1 MKNQFRGC
9 VKINVRGKNLYHFI
23 NTLHS
28 RKIAI
33 FRQYIKGGTLS
44 AEIYRAKLPAIKKL
58 AEEFEL
64 ELTSFEYD
72 TLSKEVINRRKRFG
86 LILGVILILGAS
98 LYFSSVIVTI
108 DIQGNKTVS
117 DAVIL
122 SALSEIGIEEGAQF
136 GQLNYVWS
144 ENQLRLMVDKLAWV
158 GMHRTGHR
166 LVVEVTELTEKPDML
181 NERIPCN
188 VLAAHD
194 AEIVDISVLDGQL
207 MHIVGDYVFA
217 GDMLIN
223 GVTADQTGH
232 IVLHHAMGEI
242 VGIYRESAE
251 FQGDFTQIRL
261 ISTGRTDKRRTLR
274 LFSLEIPLYF
284 GKNRY
289 EYAETS
295 LAVKPLNLF
304 GKKLPISLKTAKYSE
319 LKRTEEAREEETL
332 KAELMEKVFLYEK
345 NFLSDCEILERN
357 ITESKNADTLTL
369 SVTYRLKGNICVQ
382 KEILIK

>member
-9 VKINVRGKNLYHFI
+9 VKINVHGKRLYHFI
-23 NTLHS
+23 NALHA
-28 RKIAI
+28 RRIAI
-33 FRQYIKGGTLS
+33 FKQYTKGGTLS
-44 AEIYRAKLPAIKKL
+44 AEIYRSELPTIKEI
-58 AEEFEL
+58 AESYNL

-72 TLSKEVINRRKRFG
+72 TISKEVINRRKRFG

-108 DIQGNKTVS
+108 DIQGNETVS

-122 SALSEIGIEEGAQF
+122 SALSEIGIEEGSQF
-136 GQLNYVWS
+136 GQINYVWS

-166 LVVEVTELTEKPDML
+166 LVVEVTELAEKPDML
-181 NERIPCN
+181 NERLPCN

-207 MHIVGDYVFA
+207 MHMIGDYVFA

-223 GVTADQTGH
+223 GVTSDQTNH

-242 VGIYRESAE
+242 IGIYKESAE
-251 FQGDFTQIRL
+251 FHGEFTQKRL
-261 ISTGRTDKRRTLR
+261 TSTGKTDKRRTLR
-274 LFSLEIPLYF
+274 LFSMEIPLYF

-289 EYAETS
+289 EYAEASFTE
-295 LAVKPLNLF
+295 KPLSLF

-319 LKRTEEAREEETL
+319 LKRTEEEIDEESL

-369 SVTYRLKGNICVQ
+369 SVTYKLKGDICVQ
-382 KEILIK
+382 KEILVK

>member
-1 MKNQFRGC
+1 MKNQLRGC
-9 VKINVRGKNLYHFI
+9 VKINVRGKRLNHFI
-23 NTLHS
+23 NALHA
-28 RKIAI
+28 RRIAI
-33 FRQYIKGGTLS
+33 FNQYIKGGTLS
-44 AEIYRAKLPAIKKL
+44 AEIYRSELSTIRNI
-58 AEEFEL
+58 AENYDL

-72 TLSKEVINRRKRFG
+72 TISKEVISRRRRSG

-108 DIQGNKTVS
+108 DIQGNETVS
-117 DAVIL
+117 DTVIL
-122 SALSEIGIEEGAQF
+122 SALSEIGIEEGSQF
-136 GQLNYVWS
+136 GQINYVWS

-166 LVVEVTELTEKPDML
+166 LVVEVTELAEKPDML
-181 NERIPCN
+181 NERLPCN

-207 MHIVGDYVFA
+207 MHMVGDYVFA

-223 GVTADQTGH
+223 GVTSDQTNH

-242 VGIYRESAE
+242 IGIYKESAE
-251 FQGDFTQIRL
+251 FHGEFTQKRL
-261 ISTGRTDKRRTLR
+261 TSTGKTDKRRSLR

-295 LAVKPLNLF
+295 FAERPLSLF
-304 GKKLPISLKTAKYSE
+304 GKKLPISLKTATYSE
-319 LKRTEEAREEETL
+319 LKRTEEEIDEESL

-369 SVTYRLKGNICVQ
+369 SVTYKLKGDICVQ
-382 KEILIK
+382 KDILVK

>member
-28 RKIAI
+28 HKIAI

-44 AEIYRAKLPAIKKL
+44 AEIYRSELSLIKQF
-58 AEEFEL
+58 AEEYGL
-64 ELTSFEYD
+64 EVTFFEYD
-72 TLSKEVINRRKRFG
+72 TISKEVINRRKRFG
-86 LILGVILILGAS
+86 LIFGIILILGAS

-108 DIQGNKTVS
+108 DIQGNDTVS
-117 DAVIL
+117 DTVIL

-136 GQLNYVWS
+136 GQINYVWS

-166 LVVEVTELTEKPDML
+166 LVVEVTELAEKPDML

-188 VLAAHD
+188 VLSAHD

-207 MHIVGDYVFA
+207 MHMIGDYVFE

-223 GVTADQTGH
+223 GVTADQTGR

-242 VGIYRESAE
+242 IGIYKDSAE
-251 FQGDFTQIRL
+251 FQGEFKQKRL
-261 ISTGRTDKRRTLR
+261 TPTGKTEKRRTLK

-284 GKNRY
+284 GKSHY
-289 EYAETS
+289 EYTENEYTE
-295 LAVKPLNLF
+295 KPLSLF
-304 GKKLPISLKTAKYSE
+304 GKKLPISIKTAKYSE
-319 LKRTEEAREEETL
+319 LNRTEETTDEETL
-332 KAELMEKVFLYEK
+332 KAELMEKIFLYEK

-357 ITESKNADTLTL
+357 ITENKNADTLTL
-369 SVTYRLKGNICVQ
+369 SVTYKLKGNICVQ
-382 KEILIK
+382 KEILVK